1 MPFTVCR
8 SPSIV
13 HRSME
18 LLKAF
23 ILGILQGLTEFLPVS
38 SSGHIE
44 LGKVLLNYD
53 PGDNEY
59 ELLFTVILHFATVLS
74 TIVIFRKDILELLR
88 GFFRFAWNEETK
100 FAAKILLSM
109 IPVGIVGIL
118 FEEHVEALFDRKI
131 VLVGCM
137 LLITGT
143 LLYLTKYAEG
153 LRSKGHSVGFKDA
166 IIIGLAQAVA
176 VLPGISRSGSTIAT
190 GLLLGVDKSK
200 IARFSFLMVLPP
212 IIGATLLKVKDLV
225 EAPPANFEVMPL
237 LVGFLAAFI
246 SGLFACTWMI
256 NLVKKGKLIYFA
268 IYCFIV
274 GTIAIVAGMTM

>member
-1 MPFTVCR
+1 
-8 SPSIV
+8 
-13 HRSME
+13 
-18 LLKAF
+18 
-23 ILGILQGLTEFLPVS
+23 
-38 SSGHIE
+38 
-44 LGKVLLNYD
+44 
-53 PGDNEY
+53 
-59 ELLFTVILHFATVLS
+59 
-74 TIVIFRKDILELLR
+74 
-88 GFFRFAWNEETK
+88 
-100 FAAKILLSM
+100 M

-118 FEEHVEALFDRKI
+118 LEEHVEALFDRKI

-166 IIIGLAQAVA
+166 IIIGLAQAIA

-190 GLLLGVDKSK
+190 
-200 IARFSFLMVLPP
+200 SFLMVLPP

-274 GTIAIVAGMTM
+274 GTIAIIAGMTM